1 MKFSGQG
8 VGGVCCVKN
17 RDCTSGGYPTVGA
30 LGIGVNFIAQ
40 FRKRYV
46 M

>member
-1 MKFSGQG
+1 MKFNGKGVSGVHG
-8 VGGVCCVKN
+8 VKN
-17 RDCTSGGYPTVGA
+17 RDCASGGYAAVGYS
-30 LGIGVNFIAQ
+30 GIGVNFIAQ